1 FYISQLYEFS
11 HRLGQNQL
19 SEECPR
25 RVRFTSTNR
34 HQSRRLPRPVS
45 APEAA
50 VSRFSKAAP
59 YSITSAARSRNSSDI
74 VRFRAF
80 AVLRLTANSN
90 FSADWSGSS
99 PGFAPFRILSTYP
112 AARWYSAGRS
122 AP

>member
-1 FYISQLYEFS
+1 HSDTPYPPGMLLPLRDGP
-11 HRLGQNQL
+11 HG
-19 SEECPR
+19 R
-25 RVRFTSTNR
+25 RATEQRDE
-34 HQSRRLPRPVS
+34 LAPVH
-45 APEAA
+45 
-50 VSRFSKAAP
+50 
-59 YSITSAARSRNSSDI
+59 SITSAARSRNSSDT